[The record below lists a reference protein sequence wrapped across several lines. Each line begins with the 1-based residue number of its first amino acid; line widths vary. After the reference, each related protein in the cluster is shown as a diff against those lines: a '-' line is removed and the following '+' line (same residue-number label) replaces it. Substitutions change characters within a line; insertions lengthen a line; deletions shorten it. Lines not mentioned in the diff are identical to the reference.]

1 LAIRFTL
8 ANTLQ
13 KYNIQQIQLAEE
25 SETRPTTISQMC
37 RNDIKRVNIE
47 MVERIIP
54 ALERLT
60 GVKHSLDDVMVYV
73 RDDEDKDA
81 N

>member
-1 LAIRFTL
+1 MAIRFTL
-8 ANTLQ
+8 AKTLHS
-13 KYNIQQIQLAEE
+13 YDIQQIELAEE
-25 SETRPTTISQMC
+25 SDTRPTTISQMC

-47 MVERIIP
+47 MVDRLIP

-60 GVKHSLDDVMVYV
+60 GAKHSLEDVMIYV
-73 RDDEDKDA
+73 RDDEQDA